1 MKPKIKAKYEEYK
14 PTNREKAR
22 APKQGLSWCGGCD
35 ANMVGFGAKCSV
47 CGWTDG
53 THKAKK

>member
-1 MKPKIKAKYEEYK
+1 MRDHEDYKHK

-22 APKQGLSWCGGCD
+22 EPKHGLGWCGGCD
-35 ANMVGFGAKCSV
+35 ANMVGWGAKCSV

-53 THKAKK
+53 TKKHKK